1 MICSYSIL
9 SGKSS
14 LKVIITG
21 LISMMTSLKVMAI
34 TVAISLP
41 RYIEDQPL
49 LAAPSERDEAF

>member
-1 MICSYSIL
+1 MICSYSVL

-14 LKVIITG
+14 LKVVITG
-21 LISMMTSLKVMAI
+21 VMSMGTTLKVVAI

-49 LAAPSERDEAF
+49 LAAPFERDEAF

>member
-1 MICSYSIL
+1 MICSYSVL
-9 SGKSS
+9 SRKSS
-14 LKVIITG
+14 LKVVITG
-21 LISMMTSLKVMAI
+21 LISMGTTLKVVAI